1 MATAFI
7 GVGSNIGDRQTFL
20 NLALGLLK
28 QDPNV
33 KVEKTSPV
41 YETDPVSGIP
51 QGKYLN
57 AVWQISTDLAPE
69 RLLDV
74 LRGIEKSLGRER
86 SVRFGPR
93 TIDLDILFYDQFV
106 YSSERL
112 TVPHPRLHERSFVLR
127 PLADI
132 SPDFL
137 HPMIRRSVKDLL
149 VEVERKSGVR
159 PI

>member
-7 GVGSNIGDRQTFL
+7 GVGSNIGDRETFL

-28 QDPNV
+28 QDPSI

-57 AVWQISTDLAPE
+57 AVWQVSTDLTPE

-74 LRGIEKSLGRER
+74 LRGIEKALGRER
-86 SVRFGPR
+86 KERFSPR
-93 TIDLDILFYDQFV
+93 TIDLDILFYDQFI

-112 TVPHPRLHERSFVLR
+112 TVPHPRLHERFFVLR
-127 PLADI
+127 PLADL
-132 SPDFL
+132 SPDLL

-149 VEVERKSGVR
+149 GEVERKLGVQAL
-159 PI
+159 